1 MNEERKEMDRA
12 LKEAF
17 IPELRNRGFKGS
29 MPHFRRILKDR
40 VDYLT
45 IQFNSAG
52 GGFVVEIAKSGPNGI
67 ESGFGSE
74 LSVQKLSVQYFGKR
88 LRLGSKPEEGIRD
101 HWFEFGRKSYEGPG
115 PIQPY
120 EHYLGVAKSVVPFLD
135 AQAEAWWNND
145 C

>member
-12 LKEAF
+12 LKEAL

-74 LSVQKLSVQYFGKR
+74 LSVQKLNVQYFGNR